1 MLQLFHAGPV
11 PPASH
16 HAGVLAAFAGNGQR
30 AAMPIPVTHGPRK
43 KGFTDTALFR
53 PRAVVLLADPAV
65 PEAAM
70 LARNLA
76 AGGFAGP
83 LHVIGMDFP
92 GLARLA
98 DLGALEQ
105 GSDLAIIALP
115 REAVGNAM
123 AGLAARGCHAAVVVT
138 DMPAEELAAAGRAT
152 GVRALGPRSFGIC
165 VPAIGLNASLSHLP
179 VPAGRLAVACQG
191 SALPRT
197 LIDWALAEAVG
208 FSHIIGIGDNAD
220 IGFAPSLDWIAR
232 DPSAGAVLL
241 DLRRIRNR
249 RTFLSA
255 ARAAARTRPVVAIRP
270 GARSAT
276 GNGDAVMEAALRRAG
291 VLRVDGLEDL
301 LAAAATLPRVR
312 AASRHGPDALP
323 GDRIAIVANGEGLAL
338 LGADAVVKRG
348 ARLAKTG
355 NGTAQG
361 TGGANPLILP
371 ATAGIGL
378 VTEARRLAA
387 LPGVDCVILLHSPA
401 PDEDVEALVAALVA
415 GPAPRGM
422 APLLVGWCGQQT
434 ALAQRHDLAVAGL
447 PVFLSPEDAVRGAM
461 HLARDHQ
468 ARAAAAEMPSRDV
481 LELAPDRAAVRAL
494 FDRVAA
500 EGRRDLNEADSL
512 AVLAAYGLPCIP
524 SRAAAGPTEAAVA
537 AAALGFPVALKILS
551 ADLPRKTDIGGVV
564 LGLRDSAAV
573 LRAAKVMLAEVAERR
588 PEARL
593 DGVLVQR
600 MAGPGQELRM
610 HLSDDPMFGP
620 YIGFGRGGTAAD
632 FEPDEGFDLP
642 PLNNTLAQ
650 ALVDRS
656 RAARLFAGYRDLPA
670 VDRQAVVDA
679 LVRLSQIAV
688 DFPRIASVSI
698 NPLRAGPAGVLALD
712 ASITL
717 REEGDQ
723 AQLAIPPY
731 PAELTEAWTARDGE
745 VVTLRPIRPEDA
757 EAHAEA
763 FLRLRPEDIRWRFFS
778 PMKELPPEQIA
789 RMTQVDYD
797 REMAFVAVDAQAR
810 TVGVSRLIRSP
821 DGDAEFAVIV
831 DPSWKGRGLGRVLM
845 RRIIDWGRQ
854 VGVQRVVGLVL
865 ADNAPMIGFVRAL
878 GFSARRLPDE
888 EDVLEAVLELPA
900 STAE

>member
-1 MLQLFHAGPV
+1 
-11 PPASH
+11 
-16 HAGVLAAFAGNGQR
+16 
-30 AAMPIPVTHGPRK
+30 MPLPITHGPRK

-53 PRAVVLLADPAV
+53 PRAVVLLADSAL
-65 PEAAM
+65 PEATV

-76 AGGFAGP
+76 GGGFAGP

-98 DLGALEQ
+98 DLGGLEQ
-105 GSDLAIIALP
+105 GTDLAIIALP

-123 AGLAARGCHAAVVVT
+123 AGLAARGCHAAVVIT
-138 DMPAEELAAAGRAT
+138 DMPVDELAAAGRAS
-152 GVRALGPRSFGIC
+152 GVRALGPRSFGVC

-179 VPAGRLAVACQG
+179 VPAGRLAIACQG
-191 SALPRT
+191 SALPRA
-197 LIDWALAEAVG
+197 LIDWALAGAVG

-220 IGFAPSLDWIAR
+220 IGFAPALDWIAR

-255 ARAAARTRPVVAIRP
+255 LRAAARTRPVVAIRP
-270 GARSAT
+270 GARSGNAGAPSGNPGAPSTT
-276 GNGDAVMEAALRRAG
+276 GNGDAVLEAALRRAG
-291 VLRVDGLEDL
+291 VLRVDGFEDL
-301 LAAAATLPRVR
+301 LAAAETLPRVR
-312 AASRHGPDALP
+312 AASRHGADALR

-338 LGADAVVKRG
+338 IGADAVADRG
-348 ARLAKTG
+348 ARLAETG
-355 NGTAQG
+355 A
-361 TGGANPLILP
+361 ANPLTLP
-371 ATAGIGL
+371 ATAGAAL
-378 VTEARRLAA
+378 VAEARRLAA
-387 LPGVDCVILLHSPA
+387 LPGVDCVILLHAPA

-415 GPAPRGM
+415 KPAKTGL
-422 APLLVGWCGQQT
+422 APLLLGWCGQQT
-434 ALAQRHDLAVAGL
+434 AEAQRRRLAVAGL
-447 PVFLSPEDAVRGAM
+447 PVFLTPEAAVRGAM
-461 HLARDHQ
+461 HLARDHR

-481 LELAPDRAAVRAL
+481 LDLAPDRDAVAAL
-494 FDRVAA
+494 FDRAAA
-500 EGRRDLNEADSL
+500 EGRRDLNEAESL

-551 ADLPRKTDIGGVV
+551 SDLPRKTDIGGVV

-573 LRAAKVMLAEVAERR
+573 LRATKAMLAEIAQRR

-593 DGVLVQR
+593 QGVLVQR

-632 FEPDEGFDLP
+632 FDPDEGFDLP

-656 RAARLFAGYRDLPA
+656 RAARLFAGYRDLPP
-670 VDRQAVVDA
+670 VDRQAVADA

-688 DFPRIASVSI
+688 DFPRIASVSV
-698 NPLRAGPAGVLALD
+698 NPLRAGPAGVIALD
-712 ASITL
+712 ASITQ
-717 REEGDQ
+717 REEGD
-723 AQLAIPPY
+723 AARLAIPPY
-731 PAELTEAWTARDGE
+731 PAELTQTWTARDGE
-745 VVTLRPIRPEDA
+745 AVTLRPIRPEDA
-757 EAHAEA
+757 KAHAEA
-763 FLRLRPEDIRWRFFS
+763 FRRLRPEDIRWRFFS
-778 PMKELPPEQIA
+778 PLKELPVEQIA

-797 REMAFVAVDAQAR
+797 REMAFIAVDAQAW
-810 TVGVSRLIRSP
+810 TVGVARLIRSP

-831 DPSWKGRGLGRVLM
+831 DPAWKGRGLGRVLM
-845 RRIIDWGRQ
+845 RRIIDWGRE
-854 VGVQRVVGLVL
+854 VGVRRVIGLVL
-865 ADNAPMIGFVRAL
+865 ADNAPMLGFVRAL

-888 EDVLEAVLELPA
+888 ADVLEAVLDLSA
-900 STAE
+900 ATAE